1 MLTPEVQ
8 SKIAEY
14 RAKATA
20 GTLTIE
26 EMRNAIILL
35 RGNRTLAAQQVKSSR
50 SKSAKAPARSA
61 DDLLGEL
68 GGL

>member
-14 RAKATA
+14 RSKSSA
-20 GTLTIE
+20 GTLTID
-26 EMRNAIILL
+26 EMKDAIRLL
-35 RGNRTLAAQQVKSSR
+35 RGNRMLAAEQSKSSK
-50 SKSAKAPARSA
+50 SKKAPARSA
-61 DDLLGEL
+61 DALLDEL